1 MNILKHAVQACRTV
15 SRSLV
20 ASRSVSAL
28 KPSLVAALDKS
39 LETAARVLCVQS
51 HGVMVCGS
59 SAASVAHF
67 CSPHFSSSTR
77 KV

>member
-1 MNILKHAVQACRTV
+1 MNILKRAVQSCRSV
-15 SRSLV
+15 SLSLV
-20 ASRSVSAL
+20 ASRI
-28 KPSLVAALDKS
+28 KPFLAVALDKS

-67 CSPHFSSSTR
+67 ANPHFSGSTR
-77 KV
+77 TV

>member
-1 MNILKHAVQACRTV
+1 MNILKRAVQACRTV

-20 ASRSVSAL
+20 ASRAVSAL
-28 KPSLVAALDKS
+28 KPSLAAALDKT
-39 LETAARVLCVQS
+39 LETAARVLCVQN

-67 CSPHFSSSTR
+67 CNPHFSSSSGT
-77 KV
+77 V

>member
-1 MNILKHAVQACRTV
+1 MKLLKHAVQACRTV

-20 ASRSVSAL
+20 ASRVVTRL
-28 KPSLVAALDKS
+28 KPSFAVALDKS

-51 HGVMVCGS
+51 HGVMICGS

-67 CSPHFSSSTR
+67 ASPHFSSATQTL
-77 KV
+77 